1 MVFLSANGSTVA
13 EYHASFCQRM
23 WIRLSVGMRSF
34 AEPLYFGSA
43 WCMQFVRTLRCQRH
57 REVIEGLRVLVGVYL
72 CAEGVG

>member
-1 MVFLSANGSTVA
+1 
-13 EYHASFCQRM
+13 M